1 METCTK
7 HGRVQACKL
16 HKMHRIGPDHRHAS
30 QAADQQP
37 GSRPPARQQITRPAA
52 DHQPGSRSPARQ
64 QAASP
69 AAGRQPGSRSPARKQ
84 ITSPAAARQP
94 GSRSPARQ
102 QITSP
107 AAGRQPGSRSP
118 ARQQIASPAAA
129 RKTGSY
135 VIYAPA
141 RAGTPAP
148 RRSNV
153 PARVRGRAGTAR
165 APAGYAGSEAR
176 KVGRFVIFFGIS
188 VRAGQK
194 KWGLKLSGKG

>member
-1 METCTK
+1 MPKLQPAALLGGGSFGRWLFRWYDCMIARRSAYVNTTECDLENCTK
-7 HGRVQACKL
+7 HYGVRLCNL
-16 HKMHRIGPDHRHAS
+16 HKLHRIGPDH
-30 QAADQQP
+30 QP
-37 GSRPPARQQITRPAA
+37 SSRPPARQQITSPAA

-64 QAASP
+64 QDASP
-69 AAGRQPGSRSPARKQ
+69 AAG
-84 ITSPAAARQP
+84 RQP

-107 AAGRQPGSRSP
+107 AADHRP
-118 ARQQIASPAAA
+118 
-129 RKTGSY
+129 GSY

-141 RAGTPAP
+141 RAGAPAP

-153 PARVRGRAGTAR
+153 PACVRGRAGTAR

-188 VRAGQK
+188 VRAGRK
-194 KWGLKLSGKG
+194 KRGLKLSGKD